1 MIVNGWLPDAHRW
14 PLRLS
19 LRAVNLDIFDPQR
32 RFVAVAAERIQDLPD
47 GVVDLL
53 GAGRLVAP
61 LQCGG
66 CPGFRRCE
74 SGIVS
79 GSGL

>member
-1 MIVNGWLPDAHRW
+1 MIVDGWLPDAHRW

-32 RFVAVAAERIQDLPD
+32 RFVAVAAERVQDLAD

-53 GAGRLVAP
+53 GAAASRRLCSVADV
-61 LQCGG
+61 LG
-66 CPGFRRCE
+66 
-74 SGIVS
+74 SADVS
-79 GSGL
+79 RG